1 MTECFPWSP
10 AKGREDLGSYENC
23 FGRHSYASFASPITG
38 GSMAFRGA
46 EEEEV
51 QTYNQSHDDSSDE

>member
-1 MTECFPWSP
+1 MSR
-10 AKGREDLGSYENC
+10 KDLGGHENC
-23 FGRHSYASFASPITG
+23 FGRHSYASFACPITG